1 MSDVKF
7 IDNSDKVLS
16 EFDRSVR
23 NALTA
28 IGMTAERYAKKD
40 PQMPVRTGRARN
52 SITYATKERSGQSIT
67 FSYKKNGKSVQD
79 STQIGGGVGDSEV
92 YIGSNVEYF
101 PNIELGSPTIAA
113 RHVLQRAATTHSEEY
128 KELTKKA
135 LKGGT

>member
-1 MSDVKF
+1 MSNYKF
-7 IDNSDKVLS
+7 TDNSDKVL
-16 EFDRSVR
+16 DGLDKAVR

-40 PQMPVRTGRARN
+40 PQMPVDTGRARN
-52 SITYATKERSGQSIT
+52 SITYATKERSGQSVT
-67 FSYKKNGKSVQD
+67 FSYNKDGKSAKD
-79 STQIGGGVGDSEV
+79 STQIGGGVKDNEV

-101 PNIELGSPTIAA
+101 PYIEFGSPTIGA

-128 KELTKKA
+128 KELVKKA